1 MSVSAA
7 TDQKIRAALTRLLN
21 GEPTRCDGRLTYT
34 NLAKEAGIG
43 YSTLWKADTGLLAE
57 LKRAAAGSDDPAPPA
72 VTLVGRLT
80 QQRDTQAAKAGEL
93 RAEKV
98 TLHQLVRVL
107 KHEIAA
113 LVLDNENQQSE
124 IERLRARIR
133 RLEGGN
139 LRSLPHRAN
148 EGTGREDHER

>member
-21 GEPTRCDGRLTYT
+21 GEPP
-34 NLAKEAGIG
+34 
-43 YSTLWKADTGLLAE
+43 
-57 LKRAAAGSDDPAPPA
+57 AATAGSPTPTSPRRPDRLLHPVEGRHRPAGRA
-72 VTLVGRLT
+72 QARRRRLGRSGSARRHTGRRLT